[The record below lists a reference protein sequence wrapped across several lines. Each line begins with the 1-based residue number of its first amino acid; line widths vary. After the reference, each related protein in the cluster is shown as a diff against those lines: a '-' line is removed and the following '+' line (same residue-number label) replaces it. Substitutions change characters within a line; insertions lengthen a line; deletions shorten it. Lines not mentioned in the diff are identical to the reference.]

1 MLPSLLA
8 LALGLAAQHAP
19 ARAPAQATSPAGAPT
34 GAPAGAPTVGDT
46 IWVSRTVR
54 VPPRWVARTPEWQ
67 PSGDVE
73 LLGAPSLVLRGD
85 SAVVSYPLVVW
96 LPGQRTV
103 EVPGPVLI
111 GPDGALDSLAPRPVT
126 LAVASVLPPRGDS
139 VTPQPPVGIVPRR
152 ERVPWPPL
160 LLTLLAIGLLIP
172 LHLWWRR
179 RGRAAPLAAPGRMP
193 AAPLERWLRDG
204 EPRAVAASAAIRL
217 RAAMAAD
224 VPIIH
229 RALDT
234 EAAIAAAETLRPDW
248 PLADLGGT
256 LRALDDLRFAPGG
269 LALPEALPLARAADA
284 VAGRLTPARD
294 AA

>member
-1 MLPSLLA
+1 MRAWLPA
-8 LALGLAAQHAP
+8 LALGIAAQHPAAQHPAAP
-19 ARAPAQATSPAGAPT
+19 GPGAT
-34 GAPAGAPTVGDT
+34 GAPAAAPTVGDT
-46 IWVSRTVR
+46 IWLSRTVR

-73 LLGAPSLVLRGD
+73 LLGAPSLALRGD

-126 LAVASVLPPRGDS
+126 INVASVLPSRGDS
-139 VTPQPPVGIVPRR
+139 ITPQPPVGIVPRR

-160 LLTLLAIGLLIP
+160 LLTLLAIGLLVP
-172 LHLWWRR
+172 PHLWWRR
-179 RGRAAPLAAPGRMP
+179 RGRAEALPAAAPMEP
-193 AAPLERWLRDG
+193 APLERWLRDG
-204 EPRAVAASAAIRL
+204 EARAVAASAAIRL
-217 RAAMAAD
+217 RSAMAA
-224 VPIIH
+224 VAPTIH

-234 EAAIAAAETLRPDW
+234 AAAIAAAETLRPDW

-256 LRALDDLRFAPGG
+256 LRALDDLRFAPDGM
-269 LALPEALPLARAADA
+269 ALPDALPLARAAEA
-284 VAGRLTPARD
+284 VATRLTPARD